1 MDIKKCKV
9 EKNREWPAA
18 VVKGLAVTLGM
29 SALVSLEGC
38 ASKTAKTND
47 NLPKSSS
54 PSSSLSEKSS
64 SSMSSSSMSSSSN
77 SNSTISSSSSEV
89 PSNDQNKLF
98 EIQGD
103 LDGVFDSVNIDS
115 IDFREYL
122 DNSLRDGGVI
132 EMYNGEN

>member
-77 SNSTISSSSSEV
+77 SNSTISSSSSV
-89 PSNDQNKLF
+89 DSRNDQTKF
-98 EIQGD
+98 
-103 LDGVFDSVNIDS
+103 LDVDFDPVNIDS
-115 IDFREYL
+115 VDIREYL
-122 DNSLRDGGVI
+122 DNSFDRGIV
-132 EMYNGEN
+132 EMYDGEN